1 MGKGEFMQDYGPI
14 FKEFRINRGFS
25 LKQIACDDL
34 SISQLS
40 RFERGE
46 SNISLNKFLLALQ
59 TIQLSL
65 DEFMNRANNYKKTGT
80 EEIYV
85 SNGCLPLSEG
95 CSRLGENDS
104 RGTKET

>member
-1 MGKGEFMQDYGPI
+1 MQDYGPI

-65 DEFMNRANNYKKTGT
+65 DEFMNRANNYKK
-80 EEIYV
+80 
-85 SNGCLPLSEG
+85 NWDRRNLCLKWLFTII
-95 CSRLGENDS
+95 RRMLKAW
-104 RGTKET
+104 RK